1 MGSGIGPVVLV
12 VFLATFA
19 IIQATYLVLRDLFA
33 PASRKAPRSRYRR
46 PVAVHDTPEAS
57 STRGRLDL
65 AFERLAVESGS
76 GYSGVTAFMGMLVSG
91 LAAGGAM
98 LLWLD
103 SPIVAI
109 GATMLGMA
117 AFLAMLNLDRQKR
130 WRMIRHQLPDLLD
143 LLSRAVRAGQSVD
156 QGLQLAAEELD
167 GVLADECARCSQ
179 ELEFGRGLSSV
190 LKRLSDRVRIPEMRL
205 FTMTLTVQRQT
216 GGNLGETLERMA
228 AVMRDRVATQRQVRA
243 ATGAGRA
250 AALVVSMTGPIAFVA
265 ITLIN
270 PKHMEIF
277 YTDPLGQSLLM
288 GAFVLELIGIAMVV
302 ALLQRQG

>member
-1 MGSGIGPVVLV
+1 MGLGIGPVVLV
-12 VFLATFA
+12 VFLATVA
-19 IIQATYLVLRDLFA
+19 IVQAVYLVLRDLFA
-33 PASRKAPRSRYRR
+33 PAAVKSSRSRYRR
-46 PVAVHDTPEAS
+46 PAAVHDVPEAS

-65 AFERLAVESGS
+65 AFERLAVESGM
-76 GYSGVTAFMGMLVSG
+76 GYSSVTAFMTMVVFG
-91 LAAGGAM
+91 LAVGAAM

-103 SPIVAI
+103 NVIAAI
-109 GATMLGMA
+109 GATMLGMT
-117 AFLAMLNLDRQKR
+117 AFLVMLTLERQKR
-130 WRMIRHQLPDLLD
+130 WRAIRQQLPELLD

-156 QGLQLAAEELD
+156 QGLQLAAEELG

-205 FTMTLTVQRQT
+205 FTMTLSIQRQT

-228 AVMRDRVATQRQVRA
+228 GVMRDRVAAMRQIRA

-270 PKHMEIF
+270 PNHMEIF
-277 YTDPLGQSLLM
+277 YTDPLGQSLLL
-288 GAFVLELIGIAMVV
+288 GAFVLELIGIVLV
-302 ALLQRQG
+302 IGILKRQA